1 MENEQAEWMW
11 TIPEYL
17 DRIRFYFCLHCFLFL
32 EIHSYVFLF
41 CIDDNVE
48 T

>member
-17 DRIRFYFCLHCFLFL
+17 DRIRFCFCFS
-32 EIHSYVFLF
+32 IYVFLF
-41 CIDDNVE
+41 SVDDNVE